1 MKKNSFLLFA
11 ISGVFG
17 YFTDLLITL
26 LLGGLIGFYFSR
38 IPAFVGATLV
48 TWAFNRSVT
57 FKGRESKHD
66 KLLFEYLHYASL
78 MILGLVVN
86 YIIYAI
92 CLYILPDNL
101 ISVIISVAAGSLA
114 GMFVNYVNSKKY
126 IFNKKSD

>member
-26 LLGGLIGFYFSR
+26 LLGGVIGFYFSR
-38 IPAFVGATLV
+38 IPAFIGATLV

-57 FKGRESKHD
+57 FKDRESKHD
-66 KLLFEYLHYASL
+66 KLIFEYLHYASL

-86 YIIYAI
+86 YITYGISIY
-92 CLYILPDNL
+92 LLPEA
-101 ISVIISVAAGSLA
+101 VWSVAIAVAVGSLS
-114 GMFVNYVNSKKY
+114 GMVVNYFNSKKY
-126 IFNKKSD
+126 IFNK